1 MSRRARVIAALTSIV
16 ISIAAIASADDAP
29 VTRVNGLEPL
39 VPDLASHPYRLD
51 PGPRP
56 YEHRFSVSPS
66 FGWLGSDPLF
76 SFRLSYNPNPWL
88 GYEAS
93 VGHDHG
99 QSVDALLHTLSAV
112 VRRPMPGRFQPY
124 ATGGYGM
131 MLVFPGRSLNADAV
145 TKNVLLG
152 GGGLEFYIRNDLA
165 IRADVR
171 QAAVFGRQRDRE
183 GVVVYQYTQETI
195 GLAFYRT
202 LQP

>member
-1 MSRRARVIAALTSIV
+1 MSRAVAVLVSIA
-16 ISIAAIASADDAP
+16 ISIAAVASAEEAP
-29 VTRVNGLEPL
+29 VRVNGLEPL
-39 VPDLASHPYRLD
+39 VPALASHPYRLD
-51 PGPRP
+51 AGPRP
-56 YEHRFSVSPS
+56 FEHRFSVSPS

-76 SFRLSYNPNPWL
+76 SFRVAYNPSPWL

-112 VRRPMPGRFQPY
+112 VRHPMAGRFQPF

-195 GLAFYRT
+195 GLSFYRT